1 MAVSPKKSKSNI
13 TGLTSLSGKN
23 HNQKSIFDSGSGYTK
38 KDLIIKDLSVNFC
51 SYNTPVAVS
60 VALILPILIE
70 PDYLNVPKS
79 YKEARV
85 VKPASTALDQRWYII
100 YYVYDAQQNKVI
112 RKRDF
117 SCNDVKDL
125 KKRLTWSNNF
135 IKAINTK
142 LEQGFHIDAEKSAK
156 IDLERR
162 SKGKKFISIDE
173 ATKLALASKKRL
185 RPKTFKNYSD
195 YLSGWL
201 KEQDKN
207 LHINSVTHKS
217 LKPFVASLMDR
228 VGPRTFNNYIQHIS
242 TLFAYL
248 VQEEI
253 IEENPW
259 VKIAKLDNGTG
270 KNIAY
275 QKDQQKD
282 IMDYMERH
290 FPYMKLFCETM
301 YYTLARPN
309 ELCHL
314 KIKHLE
320 QYRAK
325 HLFIPAAISKN
336 NTDRHVALP
345 PPIYQK
351 LQHLKDLNPEW
362 YIFGKGILPG
372 AEYLDPRYISDAYRT
387 RVIKPLNIGSDYTLY
402 SWKHTGVVNNYL
414 GGLSPASLRM
424 QIGHNDTGSFEKYL
438 KSLGLFENKEVMEN
452 YVEL

>member
-1 MAVSPKKSKSNI
+1 MAVNKDYNKTIN
-13 TGLTSLSGKN
+13 TGISRPTGNL
-23 HNQKSIFDSGSGYTK
+23 HNQKNIFDPGSGYKSKT
-38 KDLIIKDLSVNFC
+38 LVINRLSVFFV
-51 SYNTPVAVS
+51 SKVKPVAVP
-60 VALILPILIE
+60 VAVIMPILIE
-70 PDYLNVPKS
+70 PDYLNIPKS
-79 YKEARV
+79 FKEARLV
-85 VKPASTALDQRWYII
+85 VPNKEANDQRWYII

-125 KKRLTWSNNF
+125 KKRLTWSNSF
-135 IKAINTK
+135 IKAINGK
-142 LEQGFHIDAEKSAK
+142 LEQGFHLDAEKSAK
-156 IDLERR
+156 IDLEKR

-185 RPKTFKNYSD
+185 RPKTYKNYKD
-195 YLSGWL
+195 YLTGWL

-217 LKPFVASLMDR
+217 LKPFVASLMGR

-242 TLFAYL
+242 TLFAHL

-253 IEENPW
+253 IDENPW
-259 VKIAKLDNGTG
+259 VKIVKLDNGTG

-275 QKDQQKD
+275 QKDQQKK
-282 IMDYMERH
+282 IMQYLETH
-290 FPYMKLFCETM
+290 FPQMKLYCETM

-309 ELCHL
+309 ELSHL
-314 KIKHLE
+314 KIKHFE
-320 QYRAK
+320 QYRLK

-345 PPIYQK
+345 DPIYQK
-351 LQHLKDLNPEW
+351 LKHLKKLDPEL
-362 YIFGKGILPG
+362 YIFGKGIMPG
-372 AEYLDPRYISDAYRT
+372 KEYMDPRFVSDAYRN
-387 RVIKPLNIGSDYTLY
+387 RVIKPLKISSDYTLY

-452 YVEL
+452 YIEL